1 MLKVGLTGGIGSGK
15 STVSSLLEH
24 KGITIIDADLVS
36 REIIE
41 KYPEVSEE
49 IKNQFG
55 EQFFDSDNK
64 LLRRKLGDF
73 IFRYHVER
81 KKLEDIILPFIKQ
94 EIFRKIEEYDN
105 GGVKV
110 CVVDAPTLIE
120 NGMHEMMD
128 LNILVWVDKANQ
140 IIRLRERDK
149 LSDEQITNRIN
160 AQMDLDKKKEYVNF
174 IIDNSKNITY
184 TKEQVDE
191 VVSILYS
198 MLI

>member
-1 MLKVGLTGGIGSGK
+1 VLKVGLTGGIGSGK
-15 STVSSLLEH
+15 STVSSLLRD
-24 KGITIIDADLVS
+24 KGIKIIDADLVS
-36 REIIE
+36 REVIE
-41 KYPEVSEE
+41 TYPEVSEE
-49 IKNQFG
+49 IKKQFG
-55 EQFFDSDNK
+55 EQFFDYDGS

-73 IFRYHVER
+73 VFRYHAER
-81 KKLEDIILPFIKQ
+81 KKLEDIIIPYIKL
-94 EIFRKIEEYDN
+94 EIFQKLEEYDSV
-105 GGVKV
+105 GIKV

-120 NGMHEMMD
+120 NGMHEVMD
-128 LNILVWVDKANQ
+128 LNILVWIDKANQ

-198 MLI
+198 MLR

>member
-15 STVSSLLEH
+15 STVSSLLKH

-36 REIIE
+36 REVME
-41 KYPEVSEE
+41 KYPKVSEE

-55 EQFFDSDNK
+55 EQFFDSEGK

-81 KKLEDIILPFIKQ
+81 KKLENIIIPFIKQ
-94 EIFRKIEEYDN
+94 EIFQELEEYDS

-160 AQMDLDKKKEYVNF
+160 AQMDLDRKKEYVNF
-174 IIDNSKNITY
+174 IIDNSKNIAY
-184 TKEQVDE
+184 TKEQVEE
-191 VVSILYS
+191 VVSVLYG
-198 MLI
+198 MIR